1 MKIQRIKSNLKS
13 VFNTYIDLI
22 SFRILEENRYR
33 SEESAGKQ
41 KFSDDEKQEFMR
53 MANRGNIINDLVD
66 SFAPSIYG
74 NEEVKKGILTQ
85 LFGGTVK

>member
-1 MKIQRIKSNLKS
+1 MKVQRIKSEVKS